1 MRSLGHGEVERTYP
15 GSQERFTWL
24 RECDPVS
31 YYRLVREASRIAP
44 SLAAAAAVLTLISA
58 AGCGGTGF
66 REPPPERVLDDIL
79 PASVQV
85 VLEQQEGRRFRS
97 GSGVVV
103 AARPGPGD
111 DCFIL
116 TSGHTF
122 AGTGRGKEIRVLFRR
137 HEGAGVRASAT
148 LLAVSDTDELDL
160 ALLGTRSAFCP
171 VARLGSTAMLGES
184 VWVVSFPWGRELTV
198 SRGVISQL
206 RRSGGSRLTS
216 AGRLMVDT
224 SVSYGASGGGV
235 FRARGG
241 ELVGLVEGYP
251 TARVAFEGT
260 ASPTHVDVPVAGQ
273 TFLTPTDDIQE
284 FLRAHLPGRPAE
296 EASAISR

>member
-1 MRSLGHGEVERTYP
+1 MAARVRSVAYHRH
-15 GSQERFTWL
+15 
-24 RECDPVS
+24 
-31 YYRLVREASRIAP
+31 VREASRIAP
-44 SLAAAAAVLTLISA
+44 SVAAAAAVLTFIGA
-58 AGCGGTGF
+58 AGCGGSWL

-97 GSGVVV
+97 GSGVVI
-103 AARPGPGD
+103 AARPGSPGA

-122 AGTGRGKEIRVLFRR
+122 AGTGRAKEIRVLFRR
-137 HEGAGVRASAT
+137 HEGPGVRASAS
-148 LLAVSDTDELDL
+148 LLAVSDTDQLDL
-160 ALLGTRSAFCP
+160 ALLGTSSAYCP
-171 VARLGSTAMLGES
+171 VARLGGPAVLGES

-206 RRSGGSRLTS
+206 RRSGSDRVAS
-216 AGRLMVDT
+216 AGRLMVDAT
-224 SVSYGASGGGV
+224 VSYGASGGGV

-251 TARVAFEGT
+251 TARVAFEGA

-273 TFLTPTDDIQE
+273 TFVTPAVDLQE
-284 FLRAHLPGRPAE
+284 FLRAHLAARPAD
-296 EASAISR
+296 EAPAISR

>member
-1 MRSLGHGEVERTYP
+1 M
-15 GSQERFTWL
+15 
-24 RECDPVS
+24 S

-58 AGCGGTGF
+58 AGCGGSGF

-103 AARPGPGD
+103 AARPGPGGD

-137 HEGAGVRASAT
+137 HEGPGVRASAT

-171 VARLGSTAMLGES
+171 VARLGNTAMLGES

-206 RRSGGSRLTS
+206 RRSAGSRLTS
-216 AGRLMVDT
+216 TGRLMVDT

-273 TFLTPTDDIQE
+273 TFLTPTADIQE
-284 FLRAHLPGRPAE
+284 FLRTHLPGRPAG